1 MGRAVVTESATVP
14 RTAVPVQPNL
24 GSPVGPT
31 IVLGAGMVGVCTALH
46 LQQRGVEVLLLDRR
60 GPGEETSHGNAGVIQ
75 QEAVTP
81 YPFPWDWPTLAGALM
96 QRTPAIR
103 WQGLAVVAMLPQLAR
118 YAWHS
123 LPARHQRIT
132 QAYSQLVRHANAEHQ
147 PLIDAAQAQELV
159 TRSGFRFAFRS
170 AQALDAAAQD
180 AERVRQQFGVPFA
193 ALDGPCLQQ
202 VEPALQRE
210 LAGALHWTSPWSVC
224 DPGALVQRYAQLF
237 VKRGGTL
244 VQGNAHSLQAH
255 GGGWRVQAS
264 SAGEW
269 SHAEQVV
276 VALGPWSG
284 QLVRPL
290 GYRIPLFVKR
300 GYHQHHVGG
309 GTLNLPLLDAERGY
323 VLAPMRQG
331 LRLTTG
337 AELAALDSPPTP
349 AQLVMAQASANEL
362 LELGAPAN
370 QPPWLGNRPCMPDM
384 LPVVGPAWRHKGLWF
399 NFGHGHQGFTLGPT
413 TGRLLAEQMAGGTAF
428 IDPQPYWPSRF
439 G

>member
-1 MGRAVVTESATVP
+1 MTDPKQT
-14 RTAVPVQPNL
+14 
-24 GSPVGPT
+24 GPT

-60 GPGEETSHGNAGVIQ
+60 GPGEETSHGNAGIIQ

-81 YPFPWDWPTLAGALM
+81 YPFPWDWPTLGAALL

-103 WQGLAVVAMLPQLAR
+103 WQGQAVAAMLPHLAR

-132 QAYSQLVRHANAEHQ
+132 QAYSQLVRHATAEHQ
-147 PLIDAAQAQELV
+147 PLVEAAQAHELV
-159 TRSGFRFAFRS
+159 TRSGFRFAFRT
-170 AQALDAAAQD
+170 AQALDAAVQD
-180 AERVRQQFGVPFA
+180 AERVRQQFDVPFA
-193 ALDGPCLQQ
+193 ALDGPGLQQ
-202 VEPALQRE
+202 AEPALQRP
-210 LAGALHWTSPWSVC
+210 LAGALHWTSPWSVS

-237 VKRGGTL
+237 VQRGGLL
-244 VQGNAHSLQAH
+244 VQGNAHSLQPH
-255 GGGWRVQAS
+255 GGGWRVQQAPS
-264 SAGEW
+264 GDWLQA
-269 SHAEQVV
+269 AQVV
-276 VALGPWSG
+276 VVLGPWSG
-284 QLVRPL
+284 QLAKQL
-290 GYRIPLFVKR
+290 GYRMPLFVKR

-349 AQLVMAQASANEL
+349 VQLAQAQASANEL
-362 LELGAPAN
+362 LELGTPAN
-370 QPPWLGNRPCMPDM
+370 QPPWLGNRPCMADM

-399 NFGHGHQGFTLGPT
+399 NFGHGHQGFTLGPV
-413 TGRLLAEQMAGGTAF
+413 TGRLLAEQLTGQPTVVA
-428 IDPQPYWPSRF
+428 PQAYRPDRF
-439 G
+439 A